1 MTDPSTQSDGKT
13 PATVL
18 IADDDP
24 VQLMLTSETLAAEG
38 YKVIEAEDGDAA
50 CASVLG

>member
-1 MTDPSTQSDGKT
+1 MTDPSTQSNGKT

-24 VQLMLTSETLAAEG
+24 VQLMLTNKTLAVEG
-38 YKVIEAEDGDAA
+38 
-50 CASVLG
+50 

>member
-1 MTDPSTQSDGKT
+1 MTDSNTQSDANT

-24 VQLMLTSETLAAEG
+24 VQLMLTSRTLAVEG
-38 YKVIEAEDGDAA
+38 YKVVEAEDGDAA
-50 CASVLG
+50 VCLFLA